1 MQLTRPL
8 YNLFRNERC
17 GATYRKYLVAE
28 TSRKH
33 RTDLNAVIAEALA
46 LLPEGLVD
54 ASHPDTPAA
63 TVAAPSP
70 PSEE

>member
-46 LLPEGLVD
+46 LLPEGEFLVC
-54 ASHPDTPAA
+54 HHTP
-63 TVAAPSP
+63 TYQCSLT
-70 PSEE
+70 